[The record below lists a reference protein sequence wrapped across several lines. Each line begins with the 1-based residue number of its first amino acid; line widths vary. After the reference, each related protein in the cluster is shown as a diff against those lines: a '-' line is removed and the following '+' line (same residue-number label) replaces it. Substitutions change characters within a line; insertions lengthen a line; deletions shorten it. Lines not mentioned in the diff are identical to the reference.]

1 MKKILNFFNKNN
13 GYARMKELK
22 EQSFQI
28 RNIARLVKQGKIE
41 KIKPGLY
48 RLADMM
54 DGKIRRSFIDV
65 CSAMPKGVICLA
77 SSLSYYEL
85 TTFNPSEVYVAIPNK
100 AKHTHMEFPPVKLYY
115 FSDRFYK
122 AGTET
127 ISTSQG
133 VVRIYGMEKTICDM
147 FRYRRKLGEDMAIEA
162 LRNYLRRKNADIAKL
177 EQCAKICTVKAV
189 ITPYLKA
196 LVP

>member
-1 MKKILNFFNKNN
+1 MNKILDFFNKNH
-13 GYARMKELK
+13 GYTRMKELK
-22 EQSFQI
+22 ERSFQV
-28 RNIARLVKQGKIE
+28 RDIAELVKQGKIE

-48 RLADMM
+48 RLADMA
-54 DGKIRRSFIDV
+54 DGKTSRSFIDV
-65 CSAMPKGVICLA
+65 CKAMPKGVICLA

-100 AKHTHMEFPPVKLYY
+100 AKYTHMKYPPVKVYY

-122 AGTET
+122 TGIET

-133 VVRIYGMEKTICDM
+133 VVRIYGVEKTICDM
-147 FRYRRKLGEDMAIEA
+147 FRYRKKLGEDMAIEA
-162 LRNYLRRKNADIAKL
+162 LRNYLQRKNANIPKL
-177 EQCAKICTVKAV
+177 EQFADICEVKTVM
-189 ITPYLKA
+189 TPYLKA